1 MDTHKKTKYF
11 AAHFYPIHTTPI
23 ETVEPG
29 LGKLFKFIIA
39 LLIFFNSPFGFGSR
53 GAPDTPLR
61 MLVPASVVG
70 AIIGKGGQTV
80 RQITQLKV
88 SS

>member
-1 MDTHKKTKYF
+1 MFYF
-11 AAHFYPIHTTPI
+11 SFS
-23 ETVEPG
+23 
-29 LGKLFKFIIA
+29 
-39 LLIFFNSPFGFGSR
+39 NSSPFGFGNR

-70 AIIGKGGQTV
+70 AIIGKGGSTV

-88 SS
+88 ILFEFILMKHFTSKVLLN

>member
-1 MDTHKKTKYF
+1 M
-11 AAHFYPIHTTPI
+11 
-23 ETVEPG
+23 TV
-29 LGKLFKFIIA
+29 F
-39 LLIFFNSPFGFGSR
+39 SPFGFGNR

-70 AIIGKGGQTV
+70 AIIGKGGSTV

-88 SS
+88 QTNI